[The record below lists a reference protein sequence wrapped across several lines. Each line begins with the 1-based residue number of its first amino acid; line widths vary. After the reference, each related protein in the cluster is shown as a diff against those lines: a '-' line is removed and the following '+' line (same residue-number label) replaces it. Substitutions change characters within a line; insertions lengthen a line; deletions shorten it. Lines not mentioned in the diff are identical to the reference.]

1 MPGNSYVNVN
11 TKKLTP
17 GKLDFEDLKIP
28 GFPLLNFNGWTGVLC
43 LGITFFYLFVQ
54 TY

>member
-28 GFPLLNFNGWTGVLC
+28 GFPLLNFEEINNFGNK
-43 LGITFFYLFVQ
+43 I
-54 TY
+54 